1 MKSPFEILYRLPK
14 FAGFLAKKPAFPL
27 KVVEHHARLARGK
40 GPLIRA
46 IEYAVTY
53 DCQASCA
60 KCSAAHMRDP
70 ARPLL
75 TDQQVRQLG
84 DDCHR
89 LGAYEV
95 NLTGGEPL
103 LVDDLE
109 EVVDCFNPRSTFI
122 GVNTN
127 GRLLS
132 RRRILSLRD
141 AGADLIKISLDSPVA
156 SEHDA
161 SRGLEGLYDHVMDM
175 LRVIREV
182 RGVRGHLC
190 MVSTR
195 EAIESGAVQQVLD
208 IAKDNNATLGI
219 VLPAAIGGWT
229 RKHEVLLQSQHRR
242 LLDRFS
248 TDPAVFL
255 QGNVGQREFVC
266 PCGTTEIYINCY
278 GDVIPCPFIQIAF
291 GNVRDE
297 QFSSIYERMAS
308 WKQGAGGR
316 PVCSSAEDPEFFDEY
331 VKPMADASSSPVPYE
346 QHPAWKKDRG

>member
-1 MKSPFEILYRLPK
+1 MKSPFEILYRLPR
-14 FAGFLAKKPAFPL
+14 FAGFLVKKPAFPL
-27 KVVEHHARLARGK
+27 RVAEHHLRLARGQ

-60 KCSAAHMRDP
+60 KCSAAHMRDG

-75 TDQQVRQLG
+75 TSQQLRALG

-103 LVDDLE
+103 LQDDLE
-109 EVVDCFNPRSTFI
+109 EVVDTFNPRSTFI

-127 GRLLS
+127 GKLLS
-132 RRRILSLRD
+132 RRRIISLRD
-141 AGADLIKISLDSPVA
+141 AGVDLLKISLDSPVA
-156 SEHDA
+156 REHDA
-161 SRGLEGLYDHVMDM
+161 SRGIKGLFDHVMNM
-175 LRVIREV
+175 LRQIREI
-182 RGVRGHLC
+182 RGIRGHIC

-195 EAIESGAVQQVLD
+195 EAIESGKVQQVLD
-208 IAKDNNATLGI
+208 IAKDSHATLGI

-229 RKHEVLLQSQHRR
+229 RKHEVLLQSRHRR

-248 TDPAVFL
+248 TDPDVFL
-255 QGNVGQREFVC
+255 QGNVGQRAFVC

-291 GNVRDE
+291 GNVRSE
-297 QFSSIYERMAS
+297 GFASIYHRMAA
-308 WKQGAGGR
+308 WKKDAGGQ
-316 PVCSSAEDPEFFDEY
+316 PVCSSAEDPQFFDRY
-331 VKPMADASSSPVPYE
+331 IQPMADSTESPVPYQE
-346 QHPAWKKDRG
+346 HPEWKKK

>member
-1 MKSPFEILYRLPK
+1 MKSPFEILYRLPR
-14 FAGFLAKKPAFPL
+14 FAGFLVKKPAFP
-27 KVVEHHARLARGK
+27 VNVARHHARLARGQ

-60 KCSAAHMRDP
+60 KCSAMNMRD
-70 ARPLL
+70 AGRPLL
-75 TDQQVRQLG
+75 TNQQLRRLG
-84 DDCHR
+84 DDCHS

-103 LVDDLE
+103 MAEDLE
-109 EVVDCFNPRSTFI
+109 EIVDYFNPRSTFI
-122 GVNTN
+122 GINTN
-127 GRLLS
+127 GKLLT
-132 RRRILSLRD
+132 RKRIISLRD
-141 AGADLIKISLDSPVA
+141 AGVDLFKISLDSPVA
-156 SEHDA
+156 AEHDA
-161 SRGLEGLYDHVMDM
+161 SRGIQGLYDHIMDM
-175 LRVIREV
+175 LRVIGEI

-195 EAIESGAVQQVLD
+195 EAIESGKVQQVLD

-229 RKHEVLLQSQHRR
+229 RKHEVLLESQHRR

-248 TDPAVFL
+248 TDPSVFL
-255 QGNVGQREFVC
+255 QGNVGQREFIC

-297 QFSSIYERMAS
+297 DFSSIYHRMAS
-308 WKQGAGGR
+308 WKKGANKQ
-316 PVCSSAEDPEFFDEY
+316 PVCSSAEDPEFFEEY
-331 VKPMADASSSPVPYE
+331 IEPMAGSVDSPVHYE
-346 QHPAWKKDRG
+346 DHPVWKKDES